1 MSPNGMKGILMRN
14 FIKFLIMMP
23 FVLGSMI
30 LSAMLVGLSV
40 AFDSI
45 DQWHRENNGHYDR

>member
-1 MSPNGMKGILMRN
+1 MRN